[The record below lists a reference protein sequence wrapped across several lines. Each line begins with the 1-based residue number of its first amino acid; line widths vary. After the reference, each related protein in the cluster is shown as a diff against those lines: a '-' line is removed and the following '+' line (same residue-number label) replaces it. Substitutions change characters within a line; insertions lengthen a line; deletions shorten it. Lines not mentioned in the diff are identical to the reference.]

1 MKRLKKLLKCVVFFF
16 FFFIFLIPKESKKT
30 NATTVEECQMLFD
43 DSQLN
48 QQITD
53 ASRILLNKQEF
64 RDYLKRNTF
73 PHDGSFTDLNE
84 LKNDVYFSGDEQS
97 LMINA
102 FSLFKGFNRIE
113 IHDDCYIE
121 IVLLL
126 ENRDYVS
133 LYYFPKASVS
143 AEEYESWMQ
152 YFQQF
157 CSIVHIDD
165 NWCMGI

>member
-1 MKRLKKLLKCVVFFF
+1 M
-16 FFFIFLIPKESKKT
+16 
-30 NATTVEECQMLFD
+30 
-43 DSQLN
+43 
-48 QQITD
+48 
-53 ASRILLNKQEF
+53 NKQEF
-64 RDYLKRNTF
+64 RDYLKRNIF
-73 PHDGSFTDLNE
+73 PHDGSFTNLNE

-157 CSIVHIDD
+157 CSIVQIDD